1 MTKKRLVAIVDDEL
15 DIVNLFRD
23 CLNGINEILIFTFT
37 DPLIALEHIR
47 TNKDTYFLV
56 ISDLRMPSLSGI
68 ELLKKVKKENPLVR
82 TLLMTAFELDD
93 KLFQEYT
100 KEDIIND
107 FLQKP
112 IRLKD
117 LSSIIVKHLTT
128 YKRNLKYQMD
138 QSH

>member
-23 CLNGINEILIFTFT
+23 CLKGINEILIFTFT
-37 DPLIALEHIR
+37 DPLIALEHIVS
-47 TNKDTYFLV
+47 NKGTYFLV

-68 ELLKKVKKENPLVR
+68 ELLKKVKKENPRVR

-100 KEDIIND
+100 KANIIND

-117 LSSIIVKHLTT
+117 LRSIVVKHLTA
-128 YKRNLKYQMD
+128 YKRNLKDQMD
-138 QSH
+138 

>member
-1 MTKKRLVAIVDDEL
+1 
-15 DIVNLFRD
+15 VNLFRD
-23 CLNGINEILIFTFT
+23 CLKGINEILIFTFT

-100 KEDIIND
+100 KADIIND

-117 LSSIIVKHLTT
+117 LRSIVVKHLTT
-128 YKRNLKYQMD
+128 YKRSLKDQMD
-138 QSH
+138 QSQ

>member
-1 MTKKRLVAIVDDEL
+1 
-15 DIVNLFRD
+15 
-23 CLNGINEILIFTFT
+23 
-37 DPLIALEHIR
+37 
-47 TNKDTYFLV
+47 
-56 ISDLRMPSLSGI
+56 MPSLCGI

-100 KEDIIND
+100 KADIIND

-117 LSSIIVKHLTT
+117 LRSAVKKHLIS
-128 YKRNLKYQMD
+128 YKESKRPD
-138 QSH
+138 

>member
-1 MTKKRLVAIVDDEL
+1 
-15 DIVNLFRD
+15 
-23 CLNGINEILIFTFT
+23 
-37 DPLIALEHIR
+37 
-47 TNKDTYFLV
+47 
-56 ISDLRMPSLSGI
+56 MPSLSGI

-100 KEDIIND
+100 KADIIND

-117 LSSIIVKHLTT
+117 LRPIVVKHLTT
-128 YKRNLKYQMD
+128 YKRSLKDQMD
-138 QSH
+138 QSQ